1 MLEGG
6 TLDQASILARQDPDL
21 PTLKLIPEPWY
32 LGLGGYQL
40 GNHLPRSAEWN
51 DKYRDA
57 VRRYRQGDLMFRIA
71 ALARSLVLLAAN
83 GTREAAP

>member
-6 TLDQASILARQDPDL
+6 TVDQASIPARQDRDL
-21 PTLKLIPEPWY
+21 STLKLISEPWD

-40 GNHLPRSAEWN
+40 GDHPPGLAEWN

-57 VRRYRQGDLMFRIA
+57 VRRYRQGDLMLRIA
-71 ALARSLVLLAAN
+71 ALARSLVSLAAN
-83 GTREAAP
+83 GTKEAAP